1 MGTLSFLA
9 KEFREHI
16 VSLVFLLFAYVLV
29 LLILTV
35 QIQNVDFFM
44 SNMQVVRLSLISL
57 VPLCIYIFGNLLLV
71 REYVGQTMQYLESL
85 PIRISHV
92 LTVKF
97 FLGLVFS
104 WALIL
109 LALLIVEYSSQ
120 ASEMI
125 TSQYLFIVGLK
136 SLSIATLYWCVVFCI
151 SLFGKVRFIL
161 YTLLALVL
169 LLIVSSPHTDKS
181 LIAPIALLEY
191 KEFVFERDIIPW
203 SQLMQCFGIALAF
216 VLVAFLIVT
225 VNDGSIIERLAKP
238 MSRRDLGGLFL
249 LIISGL
255 TVYTGISEQWK
266 QEEFKFDTANA
277 LISNFP
283 RVEVNYIEPA
293 NKEKAQEIL
302 VGVRTAL
309 QKLQIDAGI
318 KSLPKVRVVLDI
330 ERTPFDI
337 GLSQPDGVLV
347 RANYMDYGAYGKFAL
362 KSFMFHGVL
371 SSLTNSRMVYE
382 PTHWMLD
389 GFSLWWALENH
400 EPTSSENVQALET
413 EVLARAVYVLERSEP
428 GVHLLLDWELMAD
441 RHGDESTSAL
451 AYSALKYLAEISS
464 KETVSQ
470 IAAHYL
476 NADYSDNSIETLRRL
491 LTSRDSVFV
500 SHVGLSL
507 EQFVSQWQR
516 WLLSLKSDTK
526 VAEFLSAIP
535 RITGEVRV
543 FQDDS
548 SNSYLHGQY
557 SALSDYS
564 AEVKANCVLRYE
576 WIAAFDYE
584 LNIEQ
589 NEAYQS
595 DCSVNG
601 LAHEVAINFAEGE
614 RLYTTLAMEVEHFHE
629 PVIVWA
635 GRLLVP

>member
-1 MGTLSFLA
+1 MGTLSFLS
-9 KEFREHI
+9 KEFREHV
-16 VSLVFLLFAYVLV
+16 VSLAFLLFAYVLV

-85 PIRISHV
+85 PIRISHI
-92 LTVKF
+92 LIVKF
-97 FLGLVFS
+97 FIGLVFS

-109 LALLIVEYSSQ
+109 LALVIVEYSSQ
-120 ASEMI
+120 DSEMI
-125 TSQYLFIVGLK
+125 TNQYLFIVGLK

-255 TVYTGISEQWK
+255 TVYTGISEKWK
-266 QEEFKFDTANA
+266 QDEFAFDASNA
-277 LISNFP
+277 LISDFP

-293 NKEKAQEIL
+293 NREKAQEIMDS
-302 VGVRTAL
+302 VRTAL
-309 QKLQIDAGI
+309 QKLQIDAGLQ
-318 KSLPKVRVVLDI
+318 SLPKVRVVLDV
-330 ERTPFDI
+330 ERMPFDI
-337 GLSQPDGVLV
+337 ALSQPDGVLV
-347 RANYMDYGAYGKFAL
+347 RTNYIDFGVYGKFAL
-362 KSFMFHGVL
+362 KSFIFHGVL

-389 GFSLWWALENH
+389 GFSLWWALESH
-400 EPTSSENVQALET
+400 ETTPSDHMPALEA
-413 EVLARAVYVLERSEP
+413 EVLARAVYVHERSEP

-451 AYSALKYLAEISS
+451 AYSALKYLAEINN

-470 IAAHYL
+470 LATHYL
-476 NADYSDNSIETLRRL
+476 NADYSDSSIETLRRL
-491 LTSRDSVFV
+491 LTSRDSVFE
-500 SHVGLSL
+500 SHVGISL
-507 EQFVSQWQR
+507 EQFVSQWQQ

-526 VAEFLSAIP
+526 IAEFLSAIP
-535 RITGEVRV
+535 NISGEVRV
-543 FQDDS
+543 VQDDS
-548 SNSYLHGQY
+548 LNSYLHGQY
-557 SALSDYS
+557 SALADYS
-564 AEVKANCVLRYE
+564 AEVDANCVLRYE

-589 NEAYQS
+589 NDAYRS
-595 DCSVNG
+595 DCSVSG
-601 LAHEVAINFAEGE
+601 LAHEVAINFAQGE
-614 RLYTTLAMEVEHFHE
+614 RLYATLAMEVERFHE
-629 PVIVWA
+629 PVTVWA
-635 GRLLVP
+635 GRLIVP